1 MADQQT
7 INENQTLALAD
18 KTGLSDIF
26 SDQNKEEIKKPFPV
40 LGEIETRLAAET
52 AEFFSGKEKP
62 VVVSPEEKKRLQTAK
77 PYYELE
83 SLPKFRSDEFRKK
96 GLFEKMFGYNPEAD
110 MPWGYERMTEFQRA
124 IYRVHL
130 GMQNIVSRVGLGA
143 AMQTKGTFQLLLPK
157 SIEEYLPTDT
167 QINPFRLEE
176 DKYYEK
182 RIQSELRKK
191 KKDIGLSAEENE
203 QLKTLDETL
212 PSNWQRSPEFLG
224 RVNSEIVR
232 IATASELTSMIS
244 IPGGGT
250 LNDHLSEAGRR
261 ILGRRLL
268 VASEAVKNRPV
279 ISVVLDALAKEMEML
294 GPNAGTLFAWGILAA
309 EPPEGEADPVAFR
322 AEEGMK
328 MVPWALA
335 GPVLT
340 PTIKGVGATKA
351 GQVAGEFMK
360 RAITKVTTPIADKL
374 ARMKA
379 NEAKKFV
386 IKRGMT
392 EADDLFFR
400 ENARYMNS
408 LERKKTKEVLEEVTG
423 RVVELAK
430 GTADDIVS
438 KIEALAGRKI
448 GSKPVAQESIIPAS
462 QRAIETVGDDI
473 VNSTTA
479 LVENKTKLATI
490 RQPNGKYAV
499 LDVATQQELA
509 VDIPRHQIGS
519 ALEQLVEGKKFK
531 IKGAKQFRV
540 RPKTKLTITEETELK
555 RAMRRLEVATNK
567 SFRAGVKA
575 GTEKTM
581 KKVITGR
588 ERLQTVKAGNREQ
601 WQNVEFAREL
611 VKEFVPTKEQGLF
624 MRRLIKA
631 KTEGGL
637 DKILDDIGKH
647 LDRNQVRA
655 SVDSIRGALKES
667 SSKYR
672 DKTGKFAKAPDSIKP
687 ILVSLDKSM
696 EGITKLSQEA
706 GADIAGF
713 GQLADDMVAGLNSA
727 ISGKGE
733 VLGIPEG
740 LADDLYGLAKVQGE
754 TLTADNI
761 ESLAQL
767 TKLVIHR
774 AEQSHLIDI
783 SGDVA
788 TVVSVVDD
796 SLTRILPRKIVPRK
810 TSIASKFKRL
820 YGVDSDHPTT
830 LVEKMFG
837 EGSNMSSLLDDLYEG
852 EVKAFGVMRNSY
864 DIVKEYMRNN
874 NLDDD
879 IFNGLKKKV
888 TVKIGGKDVQLARDD
903 ILGIAMSSRDPWVFD
918 QMTRTSGYDIGGNDT
933 IRVTTDEL
941 AEMFS
946 MLTKKEMQLG
956 AVMFELNNSYL
967 SQLVNETSIHL
978 NGTKLATYP
987 QYYPSHRSLNKKLYG
1002 NKWAMRTAE
1011 TQSNFMPRM
1020 GGKGRMKFKP
1030 FSRELMDYIQN
1041 SAMYNGIGTPMRSM
1055 KTVLK
1060 NPELQAQLKNM
1071 GYTDELSNFI
1081 DILSR
1086 SEGMYSDS
1094 SVLDAIGSQ
1103 VLNTFTKGV
1112 LGGRVS
1118 TIGTQIG
1125 SIPAAK
1131 AIVPSKYFKASSA
1144 DSISKAVDDLMT
1156 SDFFWFRWT
1165 GRRVSVELGDTAS
1178 KSSLSHFIFGK
1189 TPLTEKPLTGLIW
1202 GDKQAIGNIYLAARR
1217 QVADTTKLAGDD
1229 LTRAAIKIAEEATR
1243 KTQPNWSVLTRSKL
1257 ASDPSVFKRSLTM
1270 FRTAQEAQF
1279 NIWKRA
1285 NVAFERSAKGP
1296 KDIAKL
1302 ADSYQAVLE
1311 SQMSVALWK
1320 ATWKRARELGVTS
1333 VAGWLGIYAPERD
1346 DPFAEDVA
1354 KSMARTGADI
1364 APLGRLIETA
1374 VEGAYDQAF
1383 KGGARFNTSVDPIT
1397 TMLQASVSAADSVV
1411 KWSKK
1416 IVESRAKREG
1426 FTTSLIPTSLDDL
1439 LNEISTSEAD
1449 KRQKKK
1455 ELSNQIQKDVLKAIR
1470 ATLIVVG
1477 GPVGPLDEW
1486 IAPGLRRSK
1495 HALVTRVN
1503 GNNASDPIGL
1513 QKDLDKFLTLQKELQ
1528 IKADK
1533 KGLTPKE
1540 ANLAFNMDLI
1550 KKSQIDPMFAVDD
1563 VVGEQGENFLD
1574 SVTEALKIFW
1584 KENK

>member
-1 MADQQT
+1 MAEQQT
-7 INENQTLALAD
+7 INESQTLTLAD

-26 SDQNKEEIKKPFPV
+26 SDRNKEEIRRPFPV
-40 LGEIETRLAAET
+40 LSEIETRLAAET
-52 AEFFSGKEKP
+52 AAFFQGKEKP
-62 VVVSPEEKKRLQTAK
+62 KEVTQEEKEKVRLAQ
-77 PYYELE
+77 PYYESE
-83 SLPKFRSDEFRKK
+83 MHPKFKSDEFRKK
-96 GLFEKMFGYNPEAD
+96 GIFEKMFGYNPEAD

-124 IYRVHL
+124 MYRVHL

-143 AMQTKGTFQLLLPK
+143 TMQTKGTFQLILPK
-157 SIEEYLPTDT
+157 SMEEYLPTDT

-182 RIQSELRKK
+182 RIQGELRKK
-191 KKDIGLSAEENE
+191 KQRFGLSKEEDE
-203 QLKTLDETL
+203 QLATLDETL

-244 IPGGGT
+244 IPGGGN

-261 ILGRRLL
+261 ILGRRLI
-268 VASEAVKNRPV
+268 VASEAVKNKPV
-279 ISVVLDALAKEMEML
+279 ITIVLSSLAKEMETL
-294 GPNAGTLFAWGILAA
+294 GPNVGTLFTWGVLAA
-309 EPPEGEADPVAFR
+309 ETPEGVIDPVAFR

-335 GPVLT
+335 GPVLA
-340 PTIKGVGATKA
+340 PTLKGVGVTKA
-351 GQVAGEFMK
+351 GLVTKEFMK
-360 RAITKVTTPIADKL
+360 RVMVKVTTPIADKL

-386 IKRGMT
+386 VKRGLT

-400 ENARYMNS
+400 ENARYMNAA
-408 LERKKTKEVLEEVTG
+408 EKKATKEAIEEVTG
-423 RVVELAK
+423 RVVEMAK
-430 GTADDIVS
+430 GTADDIAA
-438 KIEALAGRKI
+438 KIEALAGREI

-473 VNSTTA
+473 VNSTTT
-479 LVENKTKLATI
+479 LIENKTKLATI

-519 ALEQLVEGKKFK
+519 ALEQIVEGKKFK
-531 IKGAKQFRV
+531 IKGAKQFRT

-567 SFRAGVKA
+567 SFRAGVKV

-581 KKVITGR
+581 KKVIAGR

-611 VKEFVPTKEQGLF
+611 VKEFVPKKEQHLF
-624 MRRLIKA
+624 LNRLIKA

-637 DKILDDIGKH
+637 DKIFDDIGKH
-647 LDRNQVRA
+647 IDRNQVRA
-655 SVDSIRGALKES
+655 SIDSIRGALKTA

-672 DKTGKFAKAPDSIKP
+672 DKTGKFAKAPDNIKP
-687 ILVSLDKSM
+687 ILISLDKSM
-696 EGITKLSQEA
+696 EGITKLAQEA
-706 GADIAGF
+706 GTDIAGF

-727 ISGKGE
+727 LSGKGE

-740 LADDLYGLAKVQGE
+740 LADDLYGLARAQGE

-767 TKLVIHR
+767 TRLVIHR

-783 SGDVA
+783 GGDLVA
-788 TVVSVVDD
+788 VDKAIGN
-796 SLTRILPRKIVPRK
+796 SLERIIPRKPVPEK
-810 TSIASKFKRL
+810 TGLLSKFKRL
-820 YGVDSDHPTT
+820 YGVDSDHPLT

-837 EGSNMSSLLDDLYEG
+837 KGSDMSVLLDDLYEG
-852 EVKAFGVMRNSY
+852 EVRAFGVMRNSY
-864 DIVKEYMRNN
+864 DIVKQYMIKNG
-874 NLDDD
+874 LDDD
-879 IFNGLKKKV
+879 AFKGLKKRV
-888 TVKIGGKDVQLARDD
+888 TVQIGGQDFEMARDD
-903 ILGIAMSSRDPWVFD
+903 ILGLAMSSRDPWVFD
-918 QMTRTSGYDIGGNDT
+918 QMTRTSGFKIGGHKT
-933 IRVTTDEL
+933 VRPTTDEL
-941 AEMFS
+941 GQMFS
-946 MLTKKEMQLG
+946 MLTKEEMQLG
-956 AVMFELNNSYL
+956 AVMFDLNNNYL
-967 SQLVNETSIHL
+967 SQIVNETSLHL
-978 NGTKLATYP
+978 NGMKLATYP

-1020 GGKGRMKFKP
+1020 GGTGRMKINP
-1030 FSRELMDYIQN
+1030 FSRELMDTIQN
-1041 SAMYNGIGTPMRSM
+1041 SAMYHGTATPMRSL

-1060 NPELQAQLKNM
+1060 DPSLQSQLQNM
-1071 GYTDELSNFI
+1071 GYTNELSNFI
-1081 DILSR
+1081 DVLSR
-1086 SEGMYSDS
+1086 SEGLYSDN

-1103 VLNTFTKGV
+1103 ILNAYTKGV

-1131 AIVPSKYFKASSA
+1131 AVIPSKYFKASST
-1144 DSISKAVDDLMT
+1144 DSTVKAVDDLMT
-1156 SDFFWFRWT
+1156 SDFFWYRWT

-1202 GDKQAIGNIYLAARR
+1202 GDKQAISNIYLAARR

-1229 LTRAAIKIAEEATR
+1229 LTNAAIKLTEKATR
-1243 KTQPNWSVLTRSKL
+1243 ETQPNWSILTRSKL

-1270 FRTAQEAQF
+1270 FRTAQETQF

-1285 NVAFERSAKGP
+1285 NVAFERSTKGP

-1302 ADSYQAVLE
+1302 ANSYQAVLE
-1311 SQMSVALWK
+1311 SQMSVAIWK
-1320 ATWKRARELGVTS
+1320 ATWKKGRELGVTS

-1364 APLGRLIETA
+1364 VPLGRLMETA
-1374 VEGAYDQAF
+1374 VEGAYDQLF
-1383 KGGARFNTSVDPIT
+1383 KEGMRFNTSVDPVT
-1397 TMLQASVSAADSVV
+1397 TMVQASVSATDSVV

-1416 IVESRAKREG
+1416 IIESRAKREG
-1426 FTTSLIPTSLDDL
+1426 FTTKLIPTSIDDM
-1439 LNEISTSEAD
+1439 LNEISISEAD
-1449 KRQKKK
+1449 KKQKAK
-1455 ELSNQIQKDVLKAIR
+1455 ELSNQIQKDVLKALR
-1470 ATLIVVG
+1470 ATAIVVG
-1477 GPVGPLDEW
+1477 APVGPLDEW

-1495 HALVTRVN
+1495 FALVTRVN
-1503 GNNASDPIGL
+1503 GDNASDPVGL

-1528 IKADK
+1528 TKADK

-1540 ANLAFNMDLI
+1540 ANLAFNMNLI

-1563 VVGEQGENFLD
+1563 VVGDQGENILD

-1584 KENK
+1584 REQK